1 MPARHTATIAC
12 TSFSVPLSV
21 RMFALITR
29 MTSSL
34 SAPRSY
40 RRTERKRRPSWRKSV
55 EPTCIEL
62 GTGPPTS
69 LQCAFTDTNPVS
81 CPSQN
86 TGAVIATS
94 LTWLPLPAYGSL
106 WMNTSPSR
114 KASMPRSR
122 IVASIGKPRWPWN
135 TGSPTPW
142 AIIRTSASK
151 IAQPKSRLS
160 LMMWLYAV
168 LIIVIR
174 MRSAAA
180 LSAAR
185 ITSTV
190 MGSARTSV
198 VAMLIARLLSSPEPD
213 HQASVLLDG
222 QDVARLHERGRPGLL
237 DGRRALDDVSRA
249 QVAALDDTVCDE
261 GSARWR
267 VDPSRLE
274 NRRLPGVAELRQPA
288 SLDGHHESQPKIDQ
302 LHRDVGRGVAIHA
315 FMRGVELAAKLIPHP
330 RIRQLHRH

>member
-1 MPARHTATIAC
+1 
-12 TSFSVPLSV
+12 
-21 RMFALITR
+21 
-29 MTSSL
+29 
-34 SAPRSY
+34 
-40 RRTERKRRPSWRKSV
+40 
-55 EPTCIEL
+55 
-62 GTGPPTS
+62 
-69 LQCAFTDTNPVS
+69 
-81 CPSQN
+81 
-86 TGAVIATS
+86 
-94 LTWLPLPAYGSL
+94 
-106 WMNTSPSR
+106 MNTSPSR
-114 KASMPRSR
+114 NASMPRSR
-122 IVASIGKPRWPWN
+122 IVASMGKPRCPWN

-190 MGSARTSV
+190 MGSTRTSV
-198 VAMLIARLLSSPEPD
+198 AAMLIALLLSSSELD
-213 HQASVLLDG
+213 HQASVLLDC

-330 RIRQLHRH
+330 RIRQLHRHRMDLTEVAHVHGAPDHREAHLRQPRDHLGGHVFELSRGPGRVGTREGLEDGADEVMAEVGRKHAPGRECGRCRRDHHRRDA